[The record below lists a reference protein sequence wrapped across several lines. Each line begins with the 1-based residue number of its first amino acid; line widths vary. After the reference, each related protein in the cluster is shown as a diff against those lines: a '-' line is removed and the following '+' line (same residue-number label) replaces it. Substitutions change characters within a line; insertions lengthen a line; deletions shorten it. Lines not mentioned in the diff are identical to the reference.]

1 MDPVRLLED
10 TPMPHDH
17 PHHSHDH
24 DHGHHGHHHHDGRDL
39 DTGRLTL
46 AVIINLL
53 LTLAQMIGGIAAGS
67 LALMADALH
76 NLSDAAA
83 LGIALFARRISR
95 NQADMQRTFGYARAE
110 VIAALVNLTTLIVI
124 GLYLVAEAI
133 GRAFGEHEPAGW
145 TIVIVAGVALVIDI
159 ATAALTWAGS
169 KNSMNIRAAFL
180 HNLADA
186 AASVGVIVA
195 GVLIILYEMYWVDLA
210 VTLVISAYVLW
221 HGFSALPAV
230 IRILMESTP
239 AGFDADAVAKAV
251 RSVEGVGDLH
261 HLHVW
266 QIGEHETA
274 LEAHIVI
281 ESLDPTLGEQV
292 KERIRAMLA
301 ERFCIRHSTLELE
314 FLGSDIRC
322 QEHRLVPPH

>member
-1 MDPVRLLED
+1 
-10 TPMPHDH
+10 MPHDH
-17 PHHSHDH
+17 SHPAPDHHD
-24 DHGHHGHHHHDGRDL
+24 HHGHHHHDGRDL

-46 AVIINLL
+46 AVIVNLL

-95 NQADMQRTFGYARAE
+95 NQADTQRTFGYARAE

-124 GLYLVAEAI
+124 GLYLAAEAV

-145 TIVIVAGVALVIDI
+145 TIVIVAGVALIIDI

-169 KNSMNIRAAFL
+169 KHSMNIRAAFL

-186 AASVGVIVA
+186 AASIGVIIA

-210 VTLVISAYVLW
+210 VTLLISAYVLW
-221 HGFSALPAV
+221 HGFAALPAA
-230 IRILMESTP
+230 IRILMESAP
-239 AGFDADAVAKAV
+239 AGFDADAAAGAIRAVADV
-251 RSVEGVGDLH
+251 CDVH

-274 LEAHIVI
+274 LEAHIVVD
-281 ESLDPTLGEQV
+281 SLDPATGERVKEQV
-292 KERIRAMLA
+292 RAMLA
-301 ERFCIRHSTLELE
+301 DRFSIRHSTLELE
-314 FLGSDIRC
+314 FIGSDIRC
-322 QEHRLVPPH
+322 QESRLVPPH